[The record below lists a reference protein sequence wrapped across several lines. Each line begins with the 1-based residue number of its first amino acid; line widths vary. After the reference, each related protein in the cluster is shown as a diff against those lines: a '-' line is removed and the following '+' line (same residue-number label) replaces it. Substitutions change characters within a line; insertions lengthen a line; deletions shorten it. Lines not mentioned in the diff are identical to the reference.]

1 MKIFTIGFTKTPAK
15 EFFGKLKDS
24 QVKIILDV
32 RLNPN
37 SQLAGFATAKDDNLK
52 FFAKKLCKI
61 DYKQLPGLAPT
72 KEILKGYRQK
82 SKPKGK
88 RDSAWSEYELRFND
102 LMRERKIEN
111 LDRSI
116 FEGACLLCSEHKPNF
131 CHRRLVVEYLKE
143 KWPDVEIEHLVTKSQ
158 EKHKA

>member
-32 RLNPN
+32 RLNPS

-52 FFAKKLCKI
+52 FFAKELCNI
-61 DYKQLPGLAPT
+61 DYKQLPDLAPT
-72 KEILKGYRQK
+72 KEILTGYRQK

-88 RDSAWSEYELRFND
+88 RDRAWNEYKRRFIA

-111 LDRSI
+111 LDQSI
-116 FEGACLLCSEHKPNF
+116 FEGACLLCSEHKQDF

-143 KWPDVEIEHLVTKSQ
+143 KWGNVEIEHLVTESQ
-158 EKHKA
+158 NKHKA